1 VTAPANIRV
10 PLKRRLSVHA
20 LLREPLLHFL
30 LIGLALFILYGR
42 VSPGDSDSR
51 RIVVGQSQVDDMIR
65 QYQSNWSRPPTRAE
79 IRGLID
85 TYVHD
90 EIVYREGLSIG
101 LDKDDGVIKRRIRQK
116 YELIAEEEQRSAP
129 TDADLAA
136 YLKAH
141 PAEFLRPAI
150 VSFDQ
155 VYFDV
160 ATTSPEAV
168 GAVKAALEKGANPA
182 TLGQPSMLPRQV
194 TNVSIDL
201 VARDFGDN
209 FAKRVAAA
217 PVGTWV
223 GPVVS
228 GFGVHLVRLS
238 ARTPPALPSL
248 EQIRVAVAREWES
261 DQRSR
266 SSLAD
271 YRNVRADYDVVIKA
285 RLP

>member
-1 VTAPANIRV
+1 
-10 PLKRRLSVHA
+10 

-30 LIGLALFILYGR
+30 VIGLALFLLYGQ

-51 RIVVGQSQVDDMIR
+51 RIVVGQSQVDDMVR

-79 IRGLID
+79 IQGLID

-90 EIVYREGLSIG
+90 EIVYREGVSIG
-101 LDKDDGVIKRRIRQK
+101 LDKDDAVIKRRIRQK
-116 YELIAEEEQRSAP
+116 YELIAEEEERSAP

-160 ATTSPEAV
+160 ATTSPEEV
-168 GAVKAALEKGANPA
+168 GTVRTALEKGANPA
-182 TLGQPSMLPRQV
+182 TLGQPSMLPR
-194 TNVSIDL
+194 NVANSSIDL
-201 VARDFGDN
+201 VARDFGDK
-209 FAKRVAAA
+209 FAKRVAEA
-217 PVGTWV
+217 PVNAWV

-228 GFGVHLVRLS
+228 GFGVHLVRVS
-238 ARTPPALPSL
+238 ARAPPVLPPL
-248 EQIRVAVAREWES
+248 NQIRPAVVREWES
-261 DQRSR
+261 DQRTR

-271 YRNVRADYDVVIKA
+271 YRKARANYDVIIRAK
-285 RLP
+285 LP